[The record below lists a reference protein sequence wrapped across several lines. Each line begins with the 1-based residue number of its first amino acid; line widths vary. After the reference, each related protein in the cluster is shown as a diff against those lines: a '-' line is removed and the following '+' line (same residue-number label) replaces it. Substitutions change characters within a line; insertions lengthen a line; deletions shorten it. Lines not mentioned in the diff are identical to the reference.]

1 MNKVKYLSECL
12 KSFTF
17 DDMYMLAETPKEE
30 LQEALQEL
38 INENILKKTQ
48 QGYIY
53 CELEQIPLPTEPVVR
68 NETTKFVR
76 DDDYIKFQEI
86 LIPEIKNLTTQELKQ
101 IPDFNRKKYDKYVR
115 LLKATKGLYGKAL
128 MSFIAEYNRLNPND
142 KQVILL

>member
-53 CELEQIPLPTEPVVR
+53 CELEQIPPPTEPVVR
-68 NETTKFVR
+68 NKITKFVR

-86 LIPEIKNLTTQELKQ
+86 LIPEIKNLTTHELKQ

-115 LLKATKGLYGKAL
+115 L
-128 MSFIAEYNRLNPND
+128 
-142 KQVILL
+142 